1 MQPAAVQEWR
11 PTCTAAHRRLRA
23 EVNRAIREFFFKR
36 GVLEVE
42 TPLVSRCGNPDPAI
56 ESLRLAGGGYLRT
69 SPEFAHKRL
78 LAAGAGPIYELGR
91 VFRAGESGAEH
102 NPEFTLLEWY
112 RPGFDPHALMA
123 EVADLVRSLYPPEA
137 APEVVSTRYA
147 DAIESACGI
156 DPLAAADSELEAC
169 ARRIANLDGP
179 LDRRRSL
186 DLLLALGA
194 APDFPAGQITQ
205 IYDFP
210 ACQAALARIS
220 EADPRVAHRFEVFV
234 GPVEL
239 ANGYDELCDAGELE
253 ARFVDENRRRR
264 AAGQE
269 QVAPD
274 ARLLG
279 ATRAGIGP
287 CAGVALGVD
296 RLLMVLAG
304 VSEITAV
311 IEFPW
316 ERA

>member
-1 MQPAAVQEWR
+1 MQPAAVQDWR
-11 PTCTAAHRRLRA
+11 PTCDAATRGLRA
-23 EVNRAIREFFFKR
+23 GVNRAIREFFFAR

-42 TPLVSRCGNPDPAI
+42 TPLVSRYGNPDPAI

-91 VFRAGESGAEH
+91 VFRAGERGSAH

-112 RPGFDPHALMA
+112 RPGFDQHALMA
-123 EVADLVRSLYPPEA
+123 EVCDLIRALHPPGA
-137 APEVVSTRYA
+137 APEVVAISYA
-147 DAIESACGI
+147 EAIEHACGI
-156 DPLAAADSELEAC
+156 DPLAAADAELEAC

-194 APDFPAGQITQ
+194 APGFPAGRITR

-220 EADPRVAHRFEVFV
+220 GADPRVAHRFEVFL
-234 GPVEL
+234 GSVEL
-239 ANGYDELCDAGELE
+239 ANGYDELCDASELE
-253 ARFVDENRRRR
+253 ARFQGENRRRR
-264 AAGQE
+264 GAGQDE
-269 QVAPD
+269 VAAD
-274 ARLLG
+274 ERLLL
-279 ATRAGIGP
+279 ATRAGIEP

-296 RLLMVLAG
+296 RLLMVLGGLSDIA
-304 VSEITAV
+304 AV